1 MADNKEELQANMYYE
16 GIEEEEVDEIEESEE
31 ETFTLDFDKGIATVK
46 EEGLIIDGE
55 VVAGDPE
62 LARQVIDT
70 INNSNETVPVEAI
83 PAPAE
88 PEPTPEPAPAP
99 PAEPSYEEKLMSLF
113 MNTLTSK
120 AIRSLLDKQTKL
132 ERDTYDSAIR
142 KTDGKMGRLG
152 VMLEADIAEVFDK
165 RSKELRESYRYG
177 GFGMGTGQVQY
188 DRIPKWAHGY
198 IEEYI
203 AQFVR
208 QTADL
213 LLEDVD

>member
-55 VVAGDPE
+55 IVVGDPE
-62 LARQVIDT
+62 LAEQVLG
-70 INNSNETVPVEAI
+70 NNESNTPVEAI
-83 PAPAE
+83 PAPVE

-99 PAEPSYEEKLMSLF
+99 PAEPSYEEKLTSLF

-203 AQFVR
+203 TQFVR